1 MPRGKKNTV
10 SGVSSVSL
18 ATKNPATLPATPN
31 SLDEATYENTPEFSL
46 AGYRTQAKCVRVY
59 DGDTAHFVFS
69 LPPHGVGEASLVRER
84 CRLAGYNT
92 AEMKSKDPEE
102 VMMAQAA
109 KLYLEKAIL
118 GKTLDVC
125 FGKYDLYGRPLLTVF
140 IPGIIRDNVTNN
152 TTNNNAT
159 DNSDA
164 VTNNNATTNTVTAAE
179 YMIAA
184 GLARPYSGAGEK
196 AWK

>member
-10 SGVSSVSL
+10 SGGSSVSL
-18 ATKNPATLPATPN
+18 TTKNPAIPPATPN

-140 IPGIIRDNVTNN
+140 IPSNITCITSTNN
-152 TTNNNAT
+152 TTDNTTEAT
-159 DNSDA
+159 TD
-164 VTNNNATTNTVTAAE
+164 NATTNTVTAAE
-179 YMIAA
+179 YMISA
-184 GLARPYSGAGEK
+184 GLARPYSGAGDK